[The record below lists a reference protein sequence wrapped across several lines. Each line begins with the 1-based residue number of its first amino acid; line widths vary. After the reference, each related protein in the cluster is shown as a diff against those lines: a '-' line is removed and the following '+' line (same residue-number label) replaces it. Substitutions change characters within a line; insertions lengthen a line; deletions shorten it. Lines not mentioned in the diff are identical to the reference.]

1 MPGEFLTEEGQEAE
15 MLLVQ
20 KQKVSERMDLG
31 LGWYCDALW
40 GPSWKARS
48 SSEAYTLWSW
58 FISASLP
65 PPKKDVCKF

>member
-31 LGWYCDALW
+31 LG
-40 GPSWKARS
+40 
-48 SSEAYTLWSW
+48 
-58 FISASLP
+58 
-65 PPKKDVCKF
+65 